1 MGIVMEG
8 SVPDVVDGKDGGAHA
23 DLFDQISFASDGLAT
38 DAHIR
43 KVLRIVRTHLDMD
56 VGFVSEFVDGRRVF
70 RQVDGDKS
78 PVKVGDGDPLEE
90 SYCQRVVDGR
100 LPELIPDACQNT
112 EALTISATTQL
123 PVGAH
128 LSVPLRL
135 PDGRVF
141 GTFCCFS
148 FMANHS
154 LNERDLRIMR
164 AFAAIVADFIHEEL
178 EIERDVEL
186 KRERIEW
193 TIAQAAFHVRY
204 QPIYRLHDETVAAF
218 ECLTRFEGEPYRTP
232 DQWFAEAE
240 EVGLAAELE
249 IAVVRKGLQA
259 LAHLPKDVMLTINF
273 SPATIMTDAF
283 EELVGSLPLER
294 VVLEVTE
301 HAAVANYAELSARLH
316 PFRLRGLRL
325 AVDDA
330 GAGHSSFRHVLDL
343 RPDTIKLDMS
353 LTRNIDRDHGR
364 QALAG
369 ALAMFGRAMGSQI
382 VAEGVET
389 PAELDALRRVGVTK
403 VQGYLTGR
411 PMPLSDAMKL
421 PGLKSKA
428 LMRA

>member
-1 MGIVMEG
+1 MLDAMSGDDAKEG
-8 SVPDVVDGKDGGAHA
+8 ASLFDPIRLPVDG
-23 DLFDQISFASDGLAT
+23 LTT

-43 KVLRIVRTHLDMD
+43 KILKIVRTHLDMD

-70 RQVDGDKS
+70 RHVDGDQ
-78 PVKVGDGDPLEE
+78 PVVKEGDGNPLDE

-100 LPELIPDACQNT
+100 LPELMQDACTNP
-112 EALTISATTQL
+112 EALTIAATREL

-128 LSVPLRL
+128 MSVPLRM

-148 FMANHS
+148 FLANQS
-154 LNERDLRIMR
+154 LNGRDLRILR
-164 AFAAIVADFIHEEL
+164 AFAAIVSDLIHEEL
-178 EIERDVEL
+178 ELERERAA
-186 KRERIEW
+186 KRERIER
-193 TIAQAAFHVRY
+193 TIAQAEFHVRY
-204 QPIYRLHDETVAAF
+204 QPIYRLHDETVAGF
-218 ECLTRFEGEPYRTP
+218 ECLARFEGEPYRSP

-240 EVGLAAELE
+240 EVGLGAELE
-249 IAVVRKGLQA
+249 IALARKALEA
-259 LAHLPKDVMLTINF
+259 LAQMPKDILLAVNF
-273 SPATIMTDAF
+273 SPATIMTEAF
-283 EELVGSLPLER
+283 SQLFATLPLER

-301 HAAVANYAELSARLH
+301 HAAVANYTELSARLH

-353 LTRNIDRDHGR
+353 LTRNIDRDRGR

-382 VAEGVET
+382 VAEGVESE
-389 PAELDALRRVGVTK
+389 AELDALRRVGVTK

-411 PMPLSDAMKL
+411 PLPLGDAVSL
-421 PGLKSKA
+421 PGVKHEVLRK
-428 LMRA
+428 LRA

>member
-1 MGIVMEG
+1 MLEVMSG
-8 SVPDVVDGKDGGAHA
+8 HDADDGAG
-23 DLFDQISFASDGLAT
+23 LFNPIRFETDGLTT

-43 KVLRIVRTHLDMD
+43 KILKIVRTHLDMD
-56 VGFVSEFVDGRRVF
+56 VGFVSEFVDGKRVF
-70 RQVDGDKS
+70 RHVDGDQPILKE
-78 PVKVGDGDPLEE
+78 GDGNPLEE

-100 LPELIPDACQNT
+100 LPELMQDACANP
-112 EALTISATTQL
+112 EALSIAATREL

-128 LSVPLRL
+128 MSVPLRL

-148 FMANHS
+148 FLANQS
-154 LNERDLRIMR
+154 LNGRDLRILR
-164 AFAAIVADFIHEEL
+164 AFAAIVSDLIHEEL
-178 EIERDVEL
+178 ELEREQQM

-193 TIAQAAFHVRY
+193 TIAQTGFHVRY
-204 QPIYRLHDETVAAF
+204 QPVYRLRDETIAGF
-218 ECLTRFEGEPYRTP
+218 ECLARFEGEPYRSP

-240 EVGLAAELE
+240 EVGLGPELE
-249 IAVVRKGLQA
+249 IALARKGLEA
-259 LAHLPKDVMLTINF
+259 LAHLPKDIQLAVNF
-273 SPATIMTDAF
+273 SPATIMSEGFNQLFAT
-283 EELVGSLPLER
+283 LPLER

-301 HAAVANYAELSARLH
+301 HAAVANYTELSARLH

-353 LTRNIDRDHGR
+353 LTRNIDSDRGR

-369 ALAMFGRAMGSQI
+369 ALTMFGRAMGSQI
-382 VAEGVET
+382 VAEGVESE
-389 PAELDALRRVGVTK
+389 AELDGLRRVGVTK

-411 PMPLSDAMKL
+411 PMPLSEAMKL
-421 PGLKSKA
+421 PGAKSKA
-428 LMRA
+428 LRKLRA

>member
-1 MGIVMEG
+1 MLELMSSRDADEG
-8 SVPDVVDGKDGGAHA
+8 AG
-23 DLFDQISFASDGLAT
+23 LFDPIRFVSEGMTT

-43 KVLRIVRTHLDMD
+43 KVLKIVRTHLDMD
-56 VGFVSEFVDGRRVF
+56 VGFVSEFIDGKRVF
-70 RQVDGDKS
+70 RQVDGEKS
-78 PVKVGDGDPLEE
+78 PVGEGDSDPLEE

-100 LPELIPDACQNT
+100 LPELMQDACTNT
-112 EALTISATTQL
+112 EALTIAATREM

-128 LSVPLRL
+128 MSVPLRL

-148 FMANHS
+148 FLANQS
-154 LNERDLRIMR
+154 LNTRDLHILR
-164 AFAAIVADFIHEEL
+164 AFAAIVSDLIHEEL
-178 EIERDVEL
+178 ELEREL
-186 KRERIEW
+186 QIKRERIEW
-193 TIAQAAFHVRY
+193 TIAQASFHVRY
-204 QPIYRLHDETVAAF
+204 QPIYRLHDETVAGF
-218 ECLTRFEGEPYRTP
+218 ECLARFEGEPYRSP

-249 IAVVRKGLQA
+249 IALARKSLEA
-259 LAHLPKDVMLTINF
+259 LAQLPPDIILAVNF
-273 SPATIMTDAF
+273 SPATIMTEAF
-283 EELVGSLPLER
+283 GQLFAALPLER

-301 HAAVANYAELSARLH
+301 HAAVANYTELSARLH

-353 LTRNIDRDHGR
+353 LTRNIDRDRGR

-382 VAEGVET
+382 VAEGVESE
-389 PAELDALRRVGVTK
+389 AELDALRRVGVTK

-411 PMPLSDAMKL
+411 PMPLADAVSLIGVKH
-421 PGLKSKA
+421 KA
-428 LMRA
+428 LRGLRA

>member
-1 MGIVMEG
+1 
-8 SVPDVVDGKDGGAHA
+8 
-23 DLFDQISFASDGLAT
+23 
-38 DAHIR
+38 
-43 KVLRIVRTHLDMD
+43 MD
-56 VGFVSEFVDGRRVF
+56 VGFVSEFADGRRVF
-70 RQVDGDKS
+70 RHVDGDHS

-100 LPELIPDACQNT
+100 LPELIQDACTND
-112 EALTISATTQL
+112 EALTIAATKAL

-128 LSVPLRL
+128 MSVPLRL

-148 FMANHS
+148 FLANHS
-154 LNERDLRIMR
+154 LNDRDLRILH
-164 AFAAIVADFIHEEL
+164 AFAAIVADLIHEEL
-178 EIERDVEL
+178 ELQREMEL

-218 ECLTRFEGEPYRTP
+218 ECLAWFEGEPYRTP

-240 EVGLAAELE
+240 EVGLAADLE
-249 IAVVRKGLQA
+249 IALVRKALQA
-259 LAHLPKDVMLTINF
+259 LASFPQDVMLTVNF
-273 SPATIMTDAF
+273 SPATIMTEAF
-283 EELVGSLPLER
+283 GELFGALPLER

-364 QALAG
+364 QAMAG

-389 PAELDALRRVGVTK
+389 EAELDALRRVGVTK

-428 LMRA
+428 LSRALRAQQQ

>member
-1 MGIVMEG
+1 MLE
-8 SVPDVVDGKDGGAHA
+8 VV
-23 DLFDQISFASDGLAT
+23 ASDGARLFDPIRFEADGLTT

-43 KVLRIVRTHLDMD
+43 KVLNIVRTHLDMD

-70 RQVDGDKS
+70 RHVDGDQA
-78 PVKVGDGDPLEE
+78 PVKVGGSDPLEE

-100 LPELIPDACQNT
+100 LPQVMQDACANA
-112 EALTISATTQL
+112 EALSLAATRRL

-128 LSVPLRL
+128 MSVPLKL

-148 FMANHS
+148 FLANTS
-154 LNERDLRIMR
+154 LTERDLRILR
-164 AFAAIVADFIHEEL
+164 AFAAIVADVIHEEL
-178 EIERDVEL
+178 ELERENAL

-193 TIAQAAFHVRY
+193 TIAQSSFHVRY
-204 QPIYRLHDETVAAF
+204 QPIYRLHDETVAGF
-218 ECLTRFEGEPYRTP
+218 ECLARFEGEPYRSP
-232 DQWFAEAE
+232 DQWFAEAD
-240 EVGLAAELE
+240 EVGLGVDLE
-249 IAVVRKGLQA
+249 IALARKALGA
-259 LAHLPKDVMLTINF
+259 LASMPADVLLAVNF
-273 SPATIMTDAF
+273 SPAAIMAPAF
-283 EELVGSLPLER
+283 AELFSTLPLER

-301 HAAVANYAELSARLH
+301 HAAVANYTELAARLH
-316 PFRLRGLRL
+316 PFRNRGLRL

-353 LTRNIDRDHGR
+353 LTRNIDRDRGR

-389 PAELDALRRVGVTK
+389 DAELDALRRVGVTK

-411 PMPLSDAMKL
+411 PMPLDDALKL
-421 PGLKSKA
+421 TGLKSKA
-428 LMRA
+428 LLKAARA

>member
-1 MGIVMEG
+1 MLDGTG
-8 SVPDVVDGKDGGAHA
+8 SVDAS
-23 DLFDQISFASDGLAT
+23 LFDPIRLEAGGLTT

-43 KVLRIVRTHLDMD
+43 KVLHIVRTHLDMD

-70 RQVDGDKS
+70 RQVDARGETL
-78 PVKVGDGDPLEE
+78 VKEGGSDPLED
-90 SYCQRVVDGR
+90 SFCQRVVDGR
-100 LPELIPDACQNT
+100 MPQLMRDAALDPSAAALP
-112 EALTISATTQL
+112 ATQAV

-128 LSVPLRL
+128 LSVPLKLR
-135 PDGRVF
+135 DGQVF

-148 FMANHS
+148 FKGNPS
-154 LNERDLRIMR
+154 LNKRDLRIMR
-164 AFAAIVADFIHEEL
+164 AFAAIVADAIHEEL
-178 EIERDVEL
+178 EQQRDNAL

-193 TIAQAAFHVRY
+193 TIAQASFHVRY

-218 ECLTRFEGEPYRTP
+218 ECLARFEGEPYRTP
-232 DQWFAEAE
+232 DQWFNEAA
-240 EVGLAAELE
+240 EVGLGAELE
-249 IAVVRKGLQA
+249 IAVARKA
-259 LAHLPKDVMLTINF
+259 LEALGRLPKDIMLTVNF
-273 SPATIMTDAF
+273 SPASIMSPAF
-283 EELVGSLPLER
+283 EQLFRSLPLER

-301 HAAVANYAELSARLH
+301 HAAVANYTELAARLH
-316 PFRLRGLRL
+316 PLRLRGLRL

-389 PAELDALRRVGVTK
+389 DGELDALRRVGVTK

-411 PMPLSDAMKL
+411 PMPLDDALKL

-428 LMRA
+428 LLRGSRSA